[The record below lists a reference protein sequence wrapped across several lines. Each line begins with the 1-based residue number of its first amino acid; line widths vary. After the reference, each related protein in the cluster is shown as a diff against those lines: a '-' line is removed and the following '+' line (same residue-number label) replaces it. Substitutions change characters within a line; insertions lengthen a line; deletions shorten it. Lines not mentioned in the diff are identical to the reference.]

1 MISLGLSQINFQ
13 TGPKVLN
20 SYYLPYTT
28 GALWAYARQHER
40 IRENISD
47 DVWLFRRDLIEPSA
61 QQLAKCDVVI
71 YSFYVWNSKYT
82 YALAK
87 RVKEINPNIISL
99 VGGPQVAHTDP
110 AYFIKHPYI
119 DTICIGEGEICVEEL
134 LLMILDGKELPQKHI
149 VPRMKKLDTPSPYLD
164 GVFDKLM
171 EQHPD
176 IEWVPTLETD
186 RGCPYRCTF
195 CDWGSATNSKIIKF
209 GLDRVFADIE
219 WFGKRGLP
227 FINLT
232 NANYGVFKERDNLIA
247 DKMVES
253 KKLYSVPTG
262 LSVSYAKNSNAD
274 VFGLITKFQEAGIGS
289 GFTLSLQTTTPNVLE
304 AIKRTN
310 MGINDIRDITELGIK
325 NQVSILTEIIIG
337 LPEETLDTMKNVFY
351 DVLDAGLHSGLDV
364 FLLNMLENAPM
375 QQDIE
380 NYKLKTFIA
389 HDMFYET
396 NDFSSLMPEEDVP
409 IIKSTST
416 MSEDDIIEAFITAW
430 YITGLHT
437 QGISDIISR
446 ALVKQGKTTYK
457 EFYEGLLLE
466 FKSDPTFTNLEDRI
480 RAGIRKW
487 HDTGYFSLKSKDY
500 KFDSWQIIISL
511 MSTLQNEDLLEYAI
525 DAVSNYVQR
534 AYPDTP
540 EQILADY
547 RNITIKRIKQ
557 FKNTRFNS
565 ESINTFTNLWDYVQD
580 QKIDLDMAPLTYI
593 VSDRTN
599 MFPKTMREHVD
610 NLLFRR
616 RRGYLSNIIDKVL

>member
-1 MISLGLSQINFQ
+1 MFSLGLAQINFQ
-13 TGPKVLN
+13 TGPKILN
-20 SYYLPYTT
+20 SFYLPYTS
-28 GALWAYARQHER
+28 GVLWAYARQHDE
-40 IRENISD
+40 IREHFSA
-47 DVWLFRRDLIEPSA
+47 DVWAFRRVPIEETA
-61 QQLAKCDVVI
+61 QELAKCDVVL
-71 YSFYVWNSKYT
+71 YSLYVWNKNYT
-82 YALAK
+82 YELAE
-87 RVKEINPNIISL
+87 RVKELNPAVISL
-99 VGGPQVAHTDP
+99 IGGPEVAHTDP

-119 DTICIGEGEICVEEL
+119 DTICIGEGEVCVQEL
-134 LLMILDGKELPQKHI
+134 LLMILDGKELPQKHMA
-149 VPRMKKLDTPSPYLD
+149 PRMKKLETPSPYLD
-164 GVFDKLM
+164 GVFDHFLTDY
-171 EQHPD
+171 PD

-209 GLDRVFADIE
+209 GLDRVFAEIE
-219 WFGKRGLP
+219 WFGKNGLP

-232 NANYGVFKERDNLIA
+232 NANYGVFKERDDLIA

-262 LSVSYAKNSNAD
+262 ISVSYAKNSNAD
-274 VFGLITKFQEAGIGS
+274 VFGLIKKFQEAGIGS
-289 GFTLSLQTTTPNVLE
+289 GFTLSLQSTTPNVLE

-310 MGINDIRDITELGIK
+310 MDINDIQHITELGIK
-325 NQVSILTEIIIG
+325 NQVSILTEIIVG
-337 LPEETLDTMKNVFY
+337 LPTETLDSIKNVYY

-380 NYKLKTFIA
+380 KYQLETFIA

-396 NDFSSLMPEEDVP
+396 NDFNSKVPDEDVP

-416 MSEDDIIEAFITAW
+416 MSESDIIEAFITAW

-457 EFYEGLLLE
+457 EFYEGLFLD
-466 FKSDPTFTNLEDRI
+466 FKRNPVFNQLEDRI
-480 RAGIRKW
+480 REGIHKW
-487 HDTGYFSLKSKDY
+487 HTTGYFSLKSKDY

-525 DAVSNYVQR
+525 QCVSDYTQQQ
-534 AYPDTP
+534 YPDTP

-580 QKIDLDMAPLTYI
+580 QKIDLDMTPSTYI

-599 MFPKTMREHVD
+599 MFPETMREHVD

-616 RRGYLSNIIDKVL
+616 RRGYLSNIIDKA

>member
-1 MISLGLSQINFQ
+1 VFSLGLAQINFQ

-20 SYYLPYTT
+20 SFYLPYTS
-28 GALWAYARQHER
+28 GVLWAYARQNEE
-40 IRENISD
+40 IREHFSA
-47 DVWLFRRDLIEPSA
+47 DVWAFRRDPVEETA
-61 QQLAKCDVVI
+61 QQLAKCDVVL
-71 YSFYVWNSKYT
+71 YSLYVWNKNYT
-82 YALAK
+82 YELAK
-87 RVKEINPNIISL
+87 RVKEINPAVISL
-99 VGGPQVAHTDP
+99 IGGPEVAHTSP
-110 AYFIKHPYI
+110 SYFIEHPYI
-119 DTICIGEGEICVEEL
+119 DTICVGEGEVCVQEL
-134 LLMILDGKELPQKHI
+134 LLMILDGKELPRTHT
-149 VPRMKKLDTPSPYLD
+149 VERLKKLETPSPYLD
-164 GVFDKLM
+164 GVFDHFLTDY
-171 EQHPD
+171 PD

-195 CDWGSATNSKIIKF
+195 CDWGSLTNSKIIKF
-209 GLDRVFADIE
+209 KLDRVFAEIE
-219 WFGKRGLP
+219 WFGKNGLP

-247 DKMVES
+247 DKIVES

-274 VFGLITKFQEAGIGS
+274 VFGLISKFQEAGVGS

-310 MGINDIRDITELGIK
+310 MGINDIRDITDLGIK
-325 NQVSILTEIIIG
+325 NQISILTEIIVG
-337 LPEETLDTMKNVFY
+337 LPTETLDTIKNVYY

-380 NYKLKTFIA
+380 KYQLETFIA

-396 NDFSSLMPEEDVP
+396 NDFNSKVPDEDVP

-416 MSEDDIIEAFITAW
+416 MSESDIIEAFITAW

-446 ALVKQGKTTYK
+446 ALVKQGNTTYK
-457 EFYEGLLLE
+457 EFYEGLFLE
-466 FKSDPTFTNLEDRI
+466 FKRDPVFTQLEDRI
-480 RAGIRKW
+480 RDGIHKW
-487 HDTGYFSLKSKDY
+487 HKTGYFSLKSKDY
-500 KFDSWQIIISL
+500 EFDSWQIIISL

-525 DAVSNYVQR
+525 QCVSDYTQQQ
-534 AYPDTP
+534 YPDTP

-580 QKIDLDMAPLTYI
+580 QKIDLDMTPSTYI

-599 MFPKTMREHVD
+599 MFPENMTEHVD

-616 RRGYLSNIIDKVL
+616 RRGYLSNIIDKA